1 MRKLSRK
8 GLLKPSQSKIHTR
21 SRPPSFTASLPRYRT
36 CQFKGIVCLYVL
48 VAQLRPTL
56 CNPLDYSPRGS
67 SVAQVNITV
76 NHPVEF
82 FEERIKGGK
91 NGEGEEEKKMMA

>member
-1 MRKLSRK
+1 M
-8 GLLKPSQSKIHTR
+8 
-21 SRPPSFTASLPRYRT
+21 
-36 CQFKGIVCLYVL
+36 L
-48 VAQLRPTL
+48 VAQLHPTL
-56 CNPLDYSPRGS
+56 CNPLDYSPPGS

-82 FEERIKGGK
+82 FEERKKGGK